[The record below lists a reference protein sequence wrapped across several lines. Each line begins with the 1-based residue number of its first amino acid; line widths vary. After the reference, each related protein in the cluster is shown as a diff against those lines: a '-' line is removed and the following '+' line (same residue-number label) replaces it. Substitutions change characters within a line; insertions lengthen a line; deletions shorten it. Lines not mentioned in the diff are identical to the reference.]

1 VEYSWLEI
9 KNEPMKRTLDIII
22 SLTALAML
30 SPILLIVIIAMK
42 LESRGPA
49 FYVSKRVGQ
58 NYRIFDLYKFRTMFV
73 NADQKLDS
81 LKHLNQYAAENED
94 ETTTC
99 KDCTPSNPCSPLLFH
114 DGKTICEKLYIRR
127 KEKDSTEAF
136 VKIVNDPRIT
146 KVGRFLRNTSIDEI
160 PQLINVL
167 KGDMSVVGNRPL
179 PLYEAEQLTR
189 DEASLRFA
197 APAGLT
203 GLWQVTQRGKREIT
217 PEERIELDNTYAR
230 KYSVWFDL
238 KIILMTIP
246 ALFQSENV

>member
-1 VEYSWLEI
+1 
-9 KNEPMKRTLDIII
+9 MKRILDVII
-22 SLTALAML
+22 SCTALLIL
-30 SPILLIVIIAMK
+30 SPILLTIVIAMK
-42 LESRGPA
+42 IESRGPV

-58 NYRIFDLYKFRTMFV
+58 HYRIFDLYKFRTMFV
-73 NADQKLDS
+73 DADQKLDG
-81 LKHLNQYAAENED
+81 LKHLNQYAYNTKEVTTCDRCTED
-94 ETTTC
+94 EA
-99 KDCTPSNPCSPLLFH
+99 CSPLLFH
-114 DGKTICEKLYIRR
+114 DGEEICEHLYLIKKK
-127 KEKDSTEAF
+127 KESQEAF

-146 KVGRFLRNTSIDEI
+146 RVGRFLRNTSIDEI

-203 GLWQVTQRGKREIT
+203 GLWQVTQRGSREIT
-217 PEERIELDNTYAR
+217 PEERIELDNIYAH
-230 KYSVWFDL
+230 KYSVFFDI
-238 KIILMTIP
+238 KIILKTIP

>member
-1 VEYSWLEI
+1 ML
-9 KNEPMKRTLDIII
+9 KRILDILI
-22 SLTALAML
+22 SITALLIL
-30 SPILLIVIIAMK
+30 SPVLVAVIIAMK
-42 LESRGPA
+42 IESRGPV
-49 FYVSKRVGQ
+49 FYISKRVGQ
-58 NYRIFDLYKFRTMFV
+58 HYNIFNLYKFRTMFV
-73 NADQKLDS
+73 NADQKLDG
-81 LKHLNQYAAENED
+81 LKHLNQYSNEVD
-94 ETTTC
+94 TSMDSCHDC
-99 KDCTPSNPCSPLLFH
+99 KIGVPCSTYLFH
-114 DGKTICEKLYIRR
+114 DGEQICENLYIRR
-127 KEKDSTEAF
+127 KARQKEEAF

-189 DEASLRFA
+189 DEASLRFE

-217 PEERIELDNTYAR
+217 PRERIQLDNEYAAH
-230 KYSVWFDL
+230 YSVFFDI

>member
-1 VEYSWLEI
+1 
-9 KNEPMKRTLDIII
+9 MKRLLDIII

-30 SPILLIVIIAMK
+30 SPILVIVIIAMK
-42 LESRGPA
+42 LESKGPA

-58 NYRIFDLYKFRTMFV
+58 NYQIFDLYKFRTMFL

-81 LKHLNQYAAENED
+81 LKHLNQYADDSTDDLE
-94 ETTTC
+94 TC
-99 KDCTPSNPCSPLLFH
+99 KDCKEGEPCSSLLFY
-114 DGKTICEKLYIRR
+114 DGETICENLYAKK
-127 KEKDSTEAF
+127 KEKDSKEAF

-146 KVGRFLRNTSIDEI
+146 KVGKFLRNTSIDEI

-217 PEERIELDNTYAR
+217 PKERIELDNTYAK

-238 KIILMTIP
+238 KIIFMTIP

>member
-1 VEYSWLEI
+1 
-9 KNEPMKRTLDIII
+9 MKRILDILI
-22 SLTALAML
+22 SLTALVML
-30 SPILLIVIIAMK
+30 SPILLVVIIATK
-42 LESRGPA
+42 LESKGPV
-49 FYVSKRVGQ
+49 FYISKRVGQ
-58 NYRIFDLYKFRTMFV
+58 HYQIFDLYKFRTMFV

-81 LKHLNQYAAENED
+81 LKHLNQYATNEEVDLD
-94 ETTTC
+94 EC
-99 KDCTPSNPCSPLLFH
+99 ELCSDESACSPVLFH
-114 DGKTICEKLYIRR
+114 DGVTICENLYSLR
-127 KEKDSTEAF
+127 KEKDSAEAF

-146 KVGRFLRNTSIDEI
+146 KVGKFLRNTSIDEI
-160 PQLINVL
+160 PQLLNVL

-189 DEASLRFA
+189 DEATLRFE

-217 PEERIELDNTYAR
+217 PKERIELDNTYAE

>member
-1 VEYSWLEI
+1 
-9 KNEPMKRTLDIII
+9 MKRTLDILI
-22 SLTALAML
+22 SLAALAVL
-30 SPILLIVIIAMK
+30 SPVLLVVIIAMK
-42 LESRGPA
+42 LESKGPV

-58 NYRIFDLYKFRTMFV
+58 HYKIFDLYKFRTMFV

-81 LKHLNQYAAENED
+81 LKHLNQYTSAD
-94 ETTTC
+94 EE
-99 KDCTPSNPCSPLLFH
+99 TPEMCCSCNRDNPCSPVLFH
-114 DGKTICEKLYIRR
+114 DGQSICERLYIRR
-127 KEKDSTEAF
+127 KQKSTTEAF

-146 KVGRFLRNTSIDEI
+146 KVGRFLRNTSIDEL

-189 DEASLRFA
+189 DKASLRFE

-203 GLWQVTQRGKREIT
+203 GLWQVTQRGKSEIT
-217 PEERIELDNTYAR
+217 PQQRIELDNTYAK
-230 KYSVWFDL
+230 KYGVLFDL
-238 KIILMTIP
+238 KIIFMTIP